1 MRLRVHNKTVMNKSH
16 SKFKLWFDRLLSK
29 SIWEQ
34 FAVLGG
40 VLAVLF
46 VLSWVFLSISGCDW
60 DSFANES
67 EAPEWLLPIYLLIDT
82 NAFNNLYI
90 NGVRGWA
97 LVISSLTYL
106 SGLFIFNGAI
116 IGIIVNSIDQR
127 TSNYR
132 EGRTHYLKSG
142 HYIIMGY
149 DDMVPSIISHIFE
162 KDCSAYVLLLSS
174 AESELLREKLKKVF
188 DDDKLKQI
196 IINYGHRNSTGY
208 YKDIHLETAEQVY
221 IVGNRSNQ
229 SHDAINVECVD
240 SICTY
245 LEQPDIASRPK
256 RITCVFEDLDTYA
269 AFKTSE
275 IFGRVGELE
284 IEFVPYNFYA
294 GWAKQIFVWQCHKG
308 MDHPGEEIKYP
319 AVYGS
324 GIASEVDSRYVHLVF
339 VGTTN
344 FAVAFAMEAAQV
356 LHFPNSKKARTRITF
371 IDKNADEE
379 KDEFIVRNRNLFE
392 VQPYYYSDLSKGS
405 KYDYEKSRVDEFLY
419 FTKENGYEADDSNF
433 IDIEFEFIKGDVFSK
448 PVQDLIGIWANE
460 HEQQQYLSIFLA
472 MANQRQNFVMG
483 MNMPEPVYIREVPL
497 FIRQDRSDN
506 FVSNLRSADEKAKDG
521 KGNTYYYLE
530 GGKLKTRTPLGGR
543 YANIYPFGMNETA
556 YSADDKSLERAK
568 LINYLY
574 STMLPPAYN
583 KFQSLLVLSAMSDEQ
598 IRSEANGYWRGLS
611 VALKWSNLYNAYS
624 LRIKLV
630 MLRSMRDLKMDD
642 DSMDTKPL
650 SDEEVEVL
658 ARMEHNRWNVEKL
671 LMGYRKA
678 HKNEDKYAV
687 EDEDMK
693 TKLRKN
699 KDRFIHHDIRPYE
712 QLDDIMELDK
722 EFSRYIPWIMKITQ

>member
-16 SKFKLWFDRLLSK
+16 SKFRLWFDRLLSK

-245 LEQPDIASRPK
+245 LEQPPVVSRPK

-275 IFGRVGELE
+275 IFGRVKDLR
-284 IEFVPYNFYA
+284 IEFVPYNFYS
-294 GWAKQIFVWQCHKG
+294 GWAKQVFVKQSHKD
-308 MDHPGEEIKYP
+308 MDHPGKDIKYP
-319 AVYGS
+319 AVYGKD
-324 GIASEVDSRYVHLVF
+324 IADPECTKYAHLVF

-344 FAVAFAMEAAQV
+344 FAVAFAMEAANV
-356 LHFPNSKKARTRITF
+356 LHFPNGEKVKTLITF

-379 KDEFIVRNRNLFE
+379 KAEFIIRNRHFFEIQKYHYYDLSDGKDKEKEKQGVRDEFVIFNGNDANFLDV
-392 VQPYYYSDLSKGS
+392 
-405 KYDYEKSRVDEFLY
+405 EF
-419 FTKENGYEADDSNF
+419 K
-433 IDIEFEFIKGDVFSK
+433 FIKGDVFSK
-448 PVQDLIGIWANE
+448 PVQDLIGGWAQE
-460 HEQQQYLSIFLA
+460 HNRKQYLSIFLA

-483 MNMPEPVYIREVPL
+483 MNMPESIYTEEVPL

-506 FVSNLRSADEKAKDG
+506 FVSNLRSADLKVRGEKKG
-521 KGNTYYYLE
+521 STYYFLNKENKVEEKGN
-530 GGKLKTRTPLGGR
+530 LGGR

-556 YSADDKSLERAK
+556 YSADEKSLERAK

-574 STMLPPAYN
+574 STMLPPDYN
-583 KFQSLLVLSAMSDEQ
+583 KFQSLLVLSAIPDEK
-598 IRSEANGYWRGLS
+598 IRSEADGYWRGLS

-624 LRIKLV
+624 LRIKLA
-630 MLRSMRDLKMDD
+630 MLRCMRGLKMDD
-642 DSMDTKPL
+642 NSMDTKPL
-650 SDEEVEVL
+650 SDEEVDIL
-658 ARMEHNRWNVEKL
+658 ARLEHNRWNVEKL
-671 LMGYRKA
+671 LMGFRKA
-678 HKNEDKYAV
+678 HKDEDKYEAKA
-687 EDEDMK
+687 ESK
-693 TKLRKN
+693 AKLKKN
-699 KDRFIHHDIRPYE
+699 KDRFIHHDIRPYD
-712 QLDDIMELDK
+712 QLDAVKELDK
-722 EFSRYIPWIMKITQ
+722 EFSRYIPWIMEMTQ